1 MLRIFL
7 QSPQRR
13 DYNRDEHKISLNPK
27 FFVQKGGT
35 VLKSYIDEDFMLH
48 TRTDAR
54 LYHRYA
60 EKEPIFDLHCHLSPR
75 ELLED
80 V

>member
-1 MLRIFL
+1 M

-35 VLKSYIDEDFMLH
+35 VLKSYIDEDL
-48 TRTDAR
+48 RER
-54 LYHRYA
+54 LEA
-60 EKEPIFDLHCHLSPR
+60 KLIAKT
-75 ELLED
+75 LEFETA
-80 V
+80 